1 VLVVGV
7 MGAAGEERDE
17 DCGQRGSEHESQL

>member
-17 DCGQRGSEHESQL
+17 GCGQRGSEHES